1 MTVWQRPEPPVA
13 QQRKSTPIAEKESD
27 RWLEGYQGACEVN
40 QACPAPLVVHM
51 ADRARDLQAW
61 FVDAMRREPD
71 QQAAYLI
78 RATCN
83 RRLAPGPTQRY

>member
-1 MTVWQRPEPPVA
+1 MKGWQRPEQPVA
-13 QQRKSTPIAEKESD
+13 PQRKSKPIAEKERY
-27 RWLEGYQGACEVN
+27 RWLEGYQGACVVK
-40 QACPAPLVVHM
+40 QACPATLVVHV
-51 ADRARDLQAW
+51 ADRAGDLQEW